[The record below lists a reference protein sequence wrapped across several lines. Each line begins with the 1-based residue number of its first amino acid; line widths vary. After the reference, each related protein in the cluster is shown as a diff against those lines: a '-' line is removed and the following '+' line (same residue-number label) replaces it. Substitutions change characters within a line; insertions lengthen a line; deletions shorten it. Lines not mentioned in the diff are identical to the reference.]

1 MKNVIALKPKTFI
14 TLSILGIL
22 SFVIFLWPLY
32 VDPDSMLADTA
43 QAPLYLALVIPLV
56 LAAVIAEI
64 SEDGFDVKAIAMLG
78 VLSTLVAVVR
88 PFGAGAAGFE
98 AVFFVIILGGRAFGP
113 GFGFILG
120 NTGLFASAL
129 LTAGIGP
136 WLPYQMLAAAWVGFF
151 AGLLPQ
157 TRGKRETLTLMAYAV
172 IAALGYGFMMNMSFW
187 PYALGVATDL
197 SYTPGAPV
205 LENLHTFLIF
215 SLTTSLAWDL
225 GRAFFTAFLLWL
237 TTTPILGA
245 LRRASRRAA
254 FGVER
259 SFGNYHTATKSA
271 HEQTTA
277 SAPQKQ

>member
-1 MKNVIALKPKTFI
+1 MKNAISLKPKSFI
-14 TLSILGIL
+14 TLSVLAVL
-22 SFVIFLWPLY
+22 SVVIFLWPLF
-32 VDPDSMLADTA
+32 VSPESMLADTA

-56 LAAVIAEI
+56 LAAVVSEI

-78 VLSTLVAVVR
+78 VLSAMVAVVR
-88 PFGAGAAGFE
+88 PFGAGTAGFE
-98 AVFFVIILGGRAFGP
+98 AVFFIIILGGRAFGP
-113 GFGFILG
+113 AFGFVLG

-157 TRGKRETLTLMAYAV
+157 TRGRKETLTMMAYAV

-187 PYALGVATDL
+187 PYALGVSTEL

-205 LENLHTFLIF
+205 ADNLHTFFIF
-215 SLTTSLAWDL
+215 SITTSLAWDL
-225 GRAFFTAFLLWL
+225 GRAFFTAILLWL
-237 TTTPILGA
+237 TTTPVLGA

-254 FGVER
+254 FGAPR
-259 SFGNYHTATKSA
+259 SFGTEPADAALPTS
-271 HEQTTA
+271 
-277 SAPQKQ
+277 